1 MHTLEKIKY
10 FFVVEGEIKNTLKS
24 ILFNKYTLKK
34 DTLLIISPFIGIVF
48 IGVKKLRMCILG
60 YTNLHP
66 F

>member
-34 DTLLIISPFIGIVF
+34 DTLLIISPFISIVF
-48 IGVKKLRMCILG
+48 KGVKNFVCA
-60 YTNLHP
+60 